1 MKRGLTVTAVAAVL
15 LAVMASAGAAPG
27 GDVPIAGD
35 SNELSFAG
43 TLTVTGFSVLQ
54 RQPSLE
60 GVLNGPLSS
69 SNGGVE
75 ADLSDL
81 PVELVLDDLTPTC
94 QPPQVTITTEV
105 TTVPI
110 LGFGDLTL
118 ESVTLVRSVDPA
130 DTTLVDQ
137 VCQAAADLPEQPG
150 KLKGRRL
157 ADAVDALNALGGTW
171 RLVAPSQPPA
181 TG

>member
-27 GDVPIAGD
+27 GTVPITAG
-35 SNELSFAG
+35 STELSFAG
-43 TLTVTGFSVLQ
+43 TLTVTGFGVLQ
-54 RQPSLE
+54 RQPTLE
-60 GVLNGPLSS
+60 GTLNGPLSS

-81 PVELVLDDLTPTC
+81 PVELVLDDITATC
-94 QPPQVTITTEV
+94 QPPQVTV
-105 TTVPI
+105 TTQATSVPI

-118 ESVTLVRSVDPA
+118 ESVTLVRPVDPA

-137 VCQAAADLPEQPG
+137 VCQAAADLADQPG

-157 ADAVDALNALGGTW
+157 TDAVDALNALGGTW
-171 RLVAPSQPPA
+171 QLAPGQPPA